1 MSTDRFAQR
10 QLEQEGRSTF
20 ATHLRP
26 HLARLL
32 HAIGLDV
39 VYTRGAGDELFYRDE
54 AGAERAVLDML
65 GGFGASLFGHSH
77 PALVERAVELLRS
90 GRPFAAQGS
99 ARAYAGLLG
108 ARLSAMVGRTTGR
121 RYVATL
127 GNSGAEA
134 VEAALKHAALERAD
148 RAEALLAET
157 RRGCKA
163 LRLAMAGGP
172 APEIG
177 PLLAE
182 AARRVGVDQL
192 DGLDELEER
201 LLRHNRA
208 LVSEPGHYLAIRGAF
223 HGKTTGAVKL
233 TYNPEFRGP
242 WQGVGLEARFL
253 PAEDTPALLA
263 AVDEAAR
270 TCYTVALDEGGA
282 PRLAARP
289 WSQAVACIAEPIQG
303 EGGIHEL
310 SAQFLRALRAA
321 ADRGGFPLILDE
333 IQSGMGRTGTFLASE
348 PAGVRGDYYL
358 FSKALGGGLA
368 KVAALMVDEGRY
380 VERFG
385 YLHSSTFADDDF
397 SSAVAL
403 SALDLLEEGGDALM
417 RACAEKGAYL
427 LGRLREVQARYPEVI
442 ADVRGRGL
450 LIGVELRPQ
459 RESASALL
467 RVAAEQSLTGFLLS
481 GYLLNVEG
489 IRVAPTLSANNTVR
503 IEPSAYVSRA
513 DMDRLCAAIER
524 ATDILARSDARS
536 FVGYM
541 AGAGRGDAQA
551 RPDIPPRA
559 SEPAIPE
566 GARRVACI
574 AHFISPEDLLCW
586 DPTLAPLDAA
596 ACEALLER
604 ASAVIEPFVVAER
617 PIESPLGA
625 RASVTLIGLPLTAA
639 QVMARLRDGRAAEV
653 TGLIERAVEL
663 ARRQGCTMVG
673 FAGYTS
679 IATGNCTDLVEDR
692 LGLTSGNSLT
702 AAAALEATRL
712 AAGELGVAPEQMRL
726 GIVGAAGNIGRA
738 LAEVEAETVRA
749 LVLVGRPG
757 TRRRLER
764 LAERLYGAAWR
775 RVCSGDL
782 SGGVAGALARLGSE
796 AGLDGLDDA
805 AAGAAIARLMA
816 GRGERAPIV
825 VSEDMGALRRCNV
838 VICATNAPEPI
849 IHAEHLAEGP
859 LVICD
864 VSVPGDVGP
873 GVGCERPLARVIR
886 GGIVRLPRGQ
896 SLSFPG
902 MALRDGELYA
912 CLSEVALL
920 GLAGAG
926 GHFSY
931 GTLRPERVRQI
942 RRLAALHGFG
952 VVVDEQ

>member
-1 MSTDRFAQR
+1 MSNHLATLSD
-10 QLEQEGRSTF
+10 EEGRAAF
-20 ATHLRP
+20 ASRLRP

-54 AGAERAVLDML
+54 TGAERAVLDML

-77 PALVERAVELLRS
+77 PDLVERAVALLRS

-99 ARAYAGLLG
+99 ARAYAGLL
-108 ARLSAMVGRTTGR
+108 AERLSALVGRATGR
-121 RYVATL
+121 GYITTL
-127 GNSGAEA
+127 AGSGAEA

-148 RAEALLAET
+148 RAAALLEET
-157 RRGCKA
+157 RRGCAAAHLA
-163 LRLAMAGGP
+163 LSAG
-172 APEIG
+172 AADLG
-177 PLLAE
+177 PLLAK
-182 AARRVGVDQL
+182 AARRLGADQIG
-192 DGLDELEER
+192 GLDELEA
-201 LLRHNRA
+201 LLLHHNRA
-208 LVSEPGHYLAIRGAF
+208 VVEAPGHYLALRGAF

-242 WQGVGLEARFL
+242 WQGAGLQARFL
-253 PAEDTPALLA
+253 PPEEPAALAEAL
-263 AVDEAAR
+263 DEAAR
-270 TCYTVALDEGGA
+270 FCYIVARDEAGA

-289 WSQAVACIAEPIQG
+289 WSQVVACVAEPIQG

-310 SAQFLRALRAA
+310 SAGYLRSLRAA

-348 PAGVRGDYYL
+348 PSGVRGDYYL
-358 FSKALGGGLA
+358 LSKALGGGLA
-368 KVAALMVDEGRY
+368 KIGALLVDEGRY

-397 SSAVAL
+397 SSAIAL
-403 SALDLLEEGGDALM
+403 GALDLLEADGGALM
-417 RACAEKGAYL
+417 RACAEKGCYL
-427 LGRLREVQARYPEVI
+427 LGRLRELQARYPGVI

-450 LIGVELRPQ
+450 MLGVELRPQ
-459 RESASALL
+459 HGSASALL

-489 IRVAPTLSANNTVR
+489 VRVAPTLSANNTVR
-503 IEPSAYVSRA
+503 VEPSAYVSQGA
-513 DMDRLCAAIER
+513 MDRLCAALER
-524 ATDILARSDARS
+524 AAAILARSDARA

-541 AGAGRGDAQA
+541 AGLSPGDAPA
-551 RPDIPPRA
+551 ANHLPPPA
-559 SEPAIPE
+559 LEPAPAE
-566 GARRVACI
+566 GARRVACV
-574 AHFISPEDLLCW
+574 AHFIAPEDLLRW
-586 DPTLAPLDAA
+586 DPTLAPLSPA

-604 ASAVIEPFVVAER
+604 ASAVVEPFVVAER

-625 RASVTLIGLPLTAA
+625 RASVTLVGLPLSAT
-639 QVMARLRDGRAAEV
+639 QVMRRLRDGRAAEV
-653 TGLIERAVEL
+653 TALIEGAVEL
-663 ARRQGCTMVG
+663 ARRRGATMVG

-679 IATGNCTDLVEDR
+679 IATNNCTDLDEDR

-702 AAAALEATRL
+702 AAAALEATEL
-712 AAGELGVAPEQMRL
+712 AARELGIAPDRRRVGVL
-726 GIVGAAGNIGRA
+726 GAAGNIGRA
-738 LAEVEAETVRA
+738 LAEIEAETAGA

-764 LAERLYGAAWR
+764 LAAQLCAAAWR
-775 RVCSGDL
+775 RARAGDA
-782 SGGVAGALARLGSE
+782 SAGLARALARSGLAPRL
-796 AGLDGLDDA
+796 AGLDDTA
-805 AAGAAIARLMA
+805 VGAASVRLLA
-816 GRGERAPIV
+816 ELGEEAPIV
-825 VSEDMGALRRCNV
+825 VSEDMGALRRCDV
-838 VICATNAPEPI
+838 IICATNAPEPLI
-849 IHAEHLAEGP
+849 QPEHLGDGP
-859 LVICD
+859 VLICD

-873 GVGCERPLARVIR
+873 AVAAERPLARVIR

-896 SLSFPG
+896 ALSFPG
-902 MALRDGELYA
+902 MNLPDGQLFA

-931 GTLRPERVRQI
+931 GPLRPERVRHI

-952 VVVDEQ
+952 VVVDEG